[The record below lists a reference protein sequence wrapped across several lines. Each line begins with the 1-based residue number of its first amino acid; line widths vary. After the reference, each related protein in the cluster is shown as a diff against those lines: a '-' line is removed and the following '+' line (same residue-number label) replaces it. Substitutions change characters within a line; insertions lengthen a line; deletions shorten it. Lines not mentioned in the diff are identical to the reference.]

1 MAEMKGKGKGSDGSA
16 GSLLNDG
23 LNMKE
28 KISDIK
34 TIGKETNEAEQR
46 PVLTPTT
53 ISSDRGT
60 FTSK

>member
-1 MAEMKGKGKGSDGSA
+1 MKEKTSSGSSGN
-16 GSLLNDG
+16 LLNDG

-28 KISDIK
+28 KISDIQ
-34 TIGKETNEAEQR
+34 TIGKETNEEEQR